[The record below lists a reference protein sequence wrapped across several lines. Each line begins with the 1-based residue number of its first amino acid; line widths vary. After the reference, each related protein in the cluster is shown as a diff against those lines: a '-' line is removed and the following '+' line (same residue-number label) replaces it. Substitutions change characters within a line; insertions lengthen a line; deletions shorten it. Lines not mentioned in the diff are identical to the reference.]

1 MTEGLVAGRFRIL
14 RLLGSGGTAA
24 VFAAEDRRG
33 GDEVALKLLHPH
45 LAEDPHLWDPFFEEV
60 HAAQSISHPALAEI
74 YDAGVEATRPPV
86 VWIAME
92 LVRGVTLADHVAAR
106 GPLEVTD
113 ATALA
118 AALLDAL
125 AAAHAGGVVHRDVT
139 PANVMFDPD
148 AVGDAE
154 ALGRSV
160 RLLDFGLA
168 DVPGRTT
175 VGADALLSETAA
187 PAGVV
192 ASAPY
197 ASPEQLRGGAVTE
210 ASDLYQAGAT
220 LYFAIAGHPPFAGIT
235 AEIVRAHLSAPPP
248 VPSVRRR
255 GLRRE
260 WDRLITTAMLKQ
272 PGDRYPSAAAM
283 RAALA
288 AVGADAAGVTPA
300 VGADADAVTAAVG
313 ADADAPRTGV
323 TQVYRTSLPAAASPV
338 SGPPEGHGRARASR
352 WPIWAATVAGA
363 AAIVGVIAMSATAG
377 SAPSPVPVASMPAAA
392 PAPTHSAVTEPS
404 PSPIPLATVPQ
415 LGGLSLAD
423 ATSRLTQHGLVLGP
437 ISRVNAAV
445 AADTV
450 IGSSPAEGE
459 QRPAGS
465 AVALQLASGSNVVPV
480 VVGLTVAEASS
491 ALTAAGF
498 GAIVSETG
506 GGTPGTVSAASV
518 AAGQILALGSTVVL
532 ATPPRQEPA
541 TPSPPPA
548 PLPTPTRTTVP
559 SPTGSATP

>member
-1 MTEGLVAGRFRIL
+1 MTDGLVAGRFRIL

-24 VFAAEDRRG
+24 VFAAEDQRG
-33 GDEVALKLLHPH
+33 GGEVALKLLHPH
-45 LAEDPHLWDPFFEEV
+45 LADDPHLWDAFFEEV
-60 HAAQSISHPALAEI
+60 RAAQSISHPALAEV
-74 YDAGVEATRPPV
+74 YDAGVDENRPPV

-92 LVRGVTLADHVAAR
+92 LVRGVTLADHVAAH
-106 GPLEVTD
+106 GALDPAD
-113 ATALA
+113 AAVLGA
-118 AALLDAL
+118 ELIGAL
-125 AAAHAGGVVHRDVT
+125 AAAHSGGVVHRDVT

-148 AVGDAE
+148 AMGDAE
-154 ALGRSV
+154 ALGRSI

-210 ASDLYQAGAT
+210 ASDLYQVGAT
-220 LYFAIAGHPPFAGIT
+220 LYFAITGQPPFAGTT

-255 GLRRE
+255 RLRRE

-288 AVGADAAGVTPA
+288 AIGTDAAVATAA
-300 VGADADAVTAAVG
+300 VATAAVAVTAGVP
-313 ADADAPRTGV
+313 DAPRTGV

-338 SGPPEGHGRARASR
+338 SGPPAGHVRARGSR

-377 SAPSPVPVASMPAAA
+377 SAPSPVPLASAPAAA
-392 PAPTHSAVTEPS
+392 PAPTHSASTEPS

-415 LGGLSLAD
+415 LNGLSLAD

-437 ISRVNAAV
+437 ISRVSAAV

-450 IGSSPAEGE
+450 IGSNPTEGE
-459 QRPAGS
+459 QRPTGS

-498 GAIVSETG
+498 GAVVSETG
-506 GGTPGTVSAASV
+506 GGAPGTVSAASV

-532 ATPPRQEPA
+532 ATPPRQAVA
-541 TPSPPPA
+541 TPTPTPA
-548 PLPTPTRTTVP
+548 PVPTPTRTTVP
-559 SPTGSATP
+559 TPTGSATP